1 MPQLLA
7 YIHDTP
13 EHVISANHESVPT
26 CGTFVPWWSCCPKVL
41 GSGQMRMLFTAHYGS
56 SNSIQSYQARPQY
69 SHSIPTVFPLY
80 PAIFP
85 LHSHCIPTVFPHPD
99 ISVQVQSVT
108 QNHAKR
114 FPPKRRFISARV
126 HANWKMCMFLY
137 NVERAQAPEAP
148 LVPLHVPSLEWMYT
162 INNMSNTMPSTG
174 LFAYFA
180 LLANMWQMITERED
194 WEEIVHVQWM
204 VHTVHELVWQQ
215 ALVVPLQTHNPVH
228 QCNNVFVV
236 HLTTQEMLS
245 IRANSIKVREFFY
258 GAISARVHS
267 CFAYCICKCATGGL

>member
-126 HANWKMCMFLY
+126 QIGRCVCFCTMWKGHRPQRHHWFHCMCH
-137 NVERAQAPEAP
+137 P
-148 LVPLHVPSLEWMYT
+148 LNECIPLT
-162 INNMSNTMPSTG
+162 ICQTQCPQ
-174 LFAYFA
+174 LAY
-180 LLANMWQMITERED
+180 LLT
-194 WEEIVHVQWM
+194 
-204 VHTVHELVWQQ
+204 L
-215 ALVVPLQTHNPVH
+215 P
-228 QCNNVFVV
+228 C
-236 HLTTQEMLS
+236 
-245 IRANSIKVREFFY
+245 
-258 GAISARVHS
+258 
-267 CFAYCICKCATGGL
+267 